1 MAYDD
6 HDHETLRPSLTEAIA
21 DLLTVGALRDD
32 DDDAALRAA
41 LRAAIAGTRDPAGAL
56 WDQYRGGRP
65 GSLRLIRR
73 AAR

>member
-6 HDHETLRPSLTEAIA
+6 HDHATVRPSLAAAIA
-21 DLLTVGALRDD
+21 ELMAVDALRG
-32 DDDAALRAA
+32 DDAALRAA

-65 GSLRLIRR
+65 GSLRLVRR